1 MKKTIRCA
9 TIFLLL
15 FLLQT
20 LCPDY
25 FIAATYK
32 YLDNHGEWH
41 QTTELFTIPDDAEEI
56 VIVDDP
62 QPRENRPHPPENK
75 LPKRSPGK
83 NNIEEARNATVTIE
97 SSCGQGSGFFVT
109 EDGYLLTNKHVID
122 CSESIKQTSQVLN
135 ERKAELDR
143 EEREISEER
152 KRLDRIATILRSQR
166 SSADPEDIAAYSV
179 GKRRWEEQVV
189 DHIRRKNALE
199 EGYKALNAYKR
210 KINGPQRIRIF
221 LVDNEELRASI
232 VSISPLFD
240 IALLGVYGNE
250 FPFLEPARASKIRYG
265 TPLFAIGSPLSP
277 RLRHTVTS
285 GVFSGLREIG
295 DKAYI
300 QTDAEVNIGNSGGPL
315 ITSDGKVIGIN
326 TFKLRN
332 AEGIS
337 FAIPIDVAIEEF
349 SAHLGGYYDDF

>member
-1 MKKTIRCA
+1 
-9 TIFLLL
+9 
-15 FLLQT
+15 
-20 LCPDY
+20 
-25 FIAATYK
+25 
-32 YLDNHGEWH
+32 LDNNGEWH
-41 QTTELFTIPDDAEEI
+41 QANELSTIPDDAKEI

-62 QPRENRPHPPENK
+62 QPRGNRRRPLDNK
-75 LPKRSPGK
+75 LPRRSPGK
-83 NNIEEARNATVTIE
+83 NPIEEARNATVTIE

-122 CSESIKQTSQVLN
+122 CSESIKQTSQILS

-143 EEREISEER
+143 EELELSEER
-152 KRLDRIATILRSQR
+152 KRLDSVETILRSQG
-166 SSADPEDIAAYSV
+166 SSVDPEEIAAYSV
-179 GKRRWEEQVV
+179 DKRRWEARVV
-189 DHIRRKNALE
+189 YHIRRKEALE
-199 EGYKALNAYKR
+199 EGYKALNAYER
-210 KINGPQRIRIF
+210 KTSGPQRIRVF
-221 LVDNEELRASI
+221 LVDNEELRATI

-250 FPFLEPARASKIRYG
+250 FPFIEPARASKIRYG

-277 RLRHTVTS
+277 HLRHTVTS

-295 DKAYI
+295 GMAYI
-300 QTDAEVNIGNSGGPL
+300 QTDAEVNKGNSGGPL
-315 ITSDGKVIGIN
+315 ITSGGRVIGIN

-349 SAHLGGYYDDF
+349 SAHLSGYYDDF